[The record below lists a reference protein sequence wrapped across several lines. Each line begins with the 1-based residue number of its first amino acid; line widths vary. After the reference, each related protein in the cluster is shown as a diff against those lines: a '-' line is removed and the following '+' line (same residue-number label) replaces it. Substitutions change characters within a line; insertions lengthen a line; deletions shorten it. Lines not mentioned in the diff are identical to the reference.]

1 MKSATVN
8 ELKKELAELE
18 PGDVV
23 ELCLRLA
30 RFKKE
35 NKELL
40 TYLIY
45 ESHDLRAYLTE
56 VKAEMDRQFTEMN
69 RSNLY
74 LTKKSLRAI
83 LRSNN
88 KFIRYVGKKEAEAEI
103 LIYFIAC
110 IKKNG
115 IPIYDTTKLSNLYS
129 TQLEKIRKVISE
141 LEEDLQYDL
150 TRELENWVIAK
161 K

>member
-1 MKSATVN
+1 MKAATVN
-8 ELKKELAELE
+8 ELKKELVQIEPAE
-18 PGDVV
+18 VT

-40 TYLIY
+40 TFLIY
-45 ESHDLRAYLTE
+45 ESHDIPAYINE
-56 VKAEMDRQFTEMN
+56 VKKEMEVQFAEMN

-88 KFIRYVGKKEAEAEI
+88 KFIRYVGKKEAEIEI
-103 LIYFIAC
+103 LTWFIIL
-110 IKKNG
+110 IKKTN
-115 IPIYDTTKLSNLYS
+115 IPIYASVKLSNLYT
-129 TQLEKIRKVISE
+129 TQLEKINKVISE
-141 LEEDLQYDL
+141 LDEDLQHDYK
-150 TRELENWVIAK
+150 RELEEWVMEK
-161 K
+161 

>member
-1 MKSATVN
+1 MKTASVN
-8 ELKKELAELE
+8 ELKNELALLGQKE
-18 PGDVV
+18 VV

-45 ESHDLRAYLTE
+45 ESHDLDSYLNE
-56 VKAEMDRQFTEMN
+56 VKREMDKQFEGMN

-88 KFIRYVGKKEAEAEI
+88 KFTRYTGTKKAEI
-103 LIYFIAC
+103 EILTYFISC
-110 IKKNG
+110 IARHN
-115 IPIYDTTKLSNLYS
+115 IPVHDSVKLANLYS
-129 TQLEKIRKVISE
+129 TQLEKIRKVIAE
-141 LEEDLQYDL
+141 QEDDLQYDYQL
-150 TRELENWVIAK
+150 ELKKWVIEK
-161 K
+161 

>member
-1 MKSATVN
+1 MKAATVN
-8 ELKKELAELE
+8 ELKKELVQLD
-18 PGDVV
+18 PDQVT

-40 TYLIY
+40 TFLIY
-45 ESHDLRAYLTE
+45 ESHDIPAYIRE
-56 VKAEMDRQFTEMN
+56 VKAEMELQFAQMN

-88 KFIRYVGKKEAEAEI
+88 KFIRYVGKKEAEIEI
-103 LIYFIAC
+103 LTWFITL
-110 IKKNG
+110 IKKSR
-115 IPIYDTTKLSNLYS
+115 IPIYDTVKLSNLYT
-129 TQLEKIRKVISE
+129 TQLEKIKKVIAE
-141 LEEDLQYDL
+141 LDEDLQYDY
-150 TRELENWVIAK
+150 TKELEEWTIAK
-161 K
+161 

>member
-1 MKSATVN
+1 MKSASVS
-8 ELKKELAELE
+8 ELKKELEQLE
-18 PGDVV
+18 PSKVV

-45 ESHDLRAYLTE
+45 ESHDLLAYLVE
-56 VKAEMDRQFTEMN
+56 VKNEMDAQFENMN

-83 LRSNN
+83 LKSNN
-88 KFIRYVGKKEAEAEI
+88 KFIRYVGKKEAEIEI
-103 LIYFIAC
+103 LTYFIQN
-110 IKKNG
+110 IKRRN
-115 IPIYDTTKLSNLYS
+115 IPIYDTAKLSNLYI
-129 TQLEKIRKVISE
+129 TQLEKINKVISE
-141 LEEDLQYDL
+141 LDEDLQYDYKK
-150 TRELENWVIAK
+150 ELEEWRIAE
-161 K
+161 

>member
-1 MKSATVN
+1 MKTASVN
-8 ELKKELAELE
+8 ELKKELTEL
-18 PGDVV
+18 DQMTVV
-23 ELCLRLA
+23 DLCVRLA

-45 ESHDLRAYLTE
+45 ESHDLNSYLLE
-56 VKAEMDRQFTEMN
+56 VKTEMDRQFNEMN

-88 KFIRYVGKKEAEAEI
+88 KFIRYVGRKEAEIEI
-103 LIYFIAC
+103 LTYFISC
-110 IKKNG
+110 IRKNN
-115 IPIYDTTKLSNLYS
+115 IPIYDTVKLSNLYS
-129 TQLEKIRKVISE
+129 TQLEKIRKVIGE
-141 LEEDLQYDL
+141 LEEDLQYDYKM
-150 TRELENWVIAK
+150 ELEKWIVK